1 MPPRKTKEE
10 APAAATPPVEAP
22 AAEAAPTK
30 KVNAALMKLV
40 QPSKELAAI
49 VGKEPLPRPQVVSK
63 VWEYIKKHNLQNP
76 ENKRE
81 IMADK
86 KLHAVFNKDKVSMF
100 EMNKHLSAHLK

>member
-1 MPPRKTKEE
+1 MPPKKTTEE
-10 APAAATPPVEAP
+10 APAAAKPAP
-22 AAEAAPTK
+22 DK

-63 VWEYIKKHNLQNP
+63 VWDYIKKHNLQNP

-81 IMADK
+81 IVADK